1 MGRGA
6 AYARRCNEKS
16 IYTEAADYDSLLLAA
31 GDENYPYFTYIK
43 REVEGVVIDNYD
55 TYHYDGINFEVPAV
69 SLP

>member
-1 MGRGA
+1 MPVDA
-6 AYARRCNEKS
+6 TKKV
-16 IYTEAADYDSLLLAA
+16 YTQRQLTAEQKYDSLLLAA